1 MGVQMNKLL
10 PFLVVSLFFLSL
22 IPIGSCDVTVYTGQY
37 FYVGNETYGVT
48 QTMIFQYIE
57 SNSNWIKFNNTDF
70 NVTSANS
77 ININLSF
84 LHENYSNASN
94 GDEVFDANIDVGSGN
109 VYFNLSGFPTTEHY
123 TIKKAS
129 AYYACSSANSDGNIS
144 FTNNVWGG
152 TVHLE
157 IFENMPPV
165 AVDDA
170 FSVKEAKILTSS
182 ALSGVLAN
190 DNDPDGGPLTV
201 VLATDVSNGNLSL
214 SSDGSFVYKA
224 PVDFS
229 GVTTFTYYANDSMEN
244 SSIATATIHVSPA
257 SGVIP
262 DDNIMECYQRV
273 WTKDDMGQ
281 IVVVY
286 SGERIK
292 RITGYDSIIVVGI
305 DDISKFEDFLGIGNL
320 IE

>member
-1 MGVQMNKLL
+1 MKKILSIL
-10 PFLVVSLFFLSL
+10 ILATLFLSL
-22 IPIGSCDVTVYTGQY
+22 IPIGSSDWNVTPDTKYEI
-37 FYVGNETYGVT
+37 GNETYSFTHDMVFSEIVT
-48 QTMIFQYIE
+48 GGST
-57 SNSNWIKFNNTDF
+57 WIKFNTTDI
-70 NVTSANS
+70 NITSANN
-77 ININLSF
+77 IYINLTF

-94 GDEVFDANIDVGSGN
+94 GDEVFDGNIDVGSGN
-109 VYFNLSGFPTTEHY
+109 VYFNLSGFPTSEHY

-129 AYYACSSANSDGNIS
+129 AYHACSSANSSGNIS

-182 ALSGVLAN
+182 AASGVLAN
-190 DNDPDGGPLTV
+190 DNDSDGGPLTV

-214 SSDGSFVYKA
+214 SSDGSFTYKA

-244 SSIATATIHVSPA
+244 SNLATATIHVSPA
-257 SGVIP
+257 SGMIP
-262 DDNIMECYQRV
+262 DNNIMECFQRV
-273 WTKDDMGQ
+273 WTKDDVGQ
-281 IVVVY
+281 IVIVY
-286 SGERIK
+286 SGGRIK
-292 RITGYDSIIVVGI
+292 RITGYESIIVIGI
-305 DDISKFEDFLGIGNL
+305 DDIGKFEDFLGIGNL
-320 IE
+320 E